1 MRLIPE
7 NFKQAPAFAMKNI
20 IIRTFFAVVLF
31 SACRGG
37 EDSYTP
43 PANTQAKPLIIPEAP
58 ASPLLAPAQQKLPST
73 NTISAPTSTAASQP
87 IPAVTT
93 VAKGMNPPHGQ
104 PLHRCDIAVG
114 APLNTP
120 AQNQAVA
127 SKTSV
132 NSVNAVTTPVAVTPQ
147 KVITKPGMNPPHGEP
162 LHRCEIA
169 VGAPLNSAPVQN
181 KIEPLKKDTGT

>member
-1 MRLIPE
+1 
-7 NFKQAPAFAMKNI
+7 MKNI
-20 IIRTFFAVVLF
+20 IIKTFFAAVLF

-43 PANTQAKPLIIPEAP
+43 PSNTRAQPLIIPEAP
-58 ASPLLAPAQQKLPST
+58 ASPLLAPAQQTLPST
-73 NTISAPTSTAASQP
+73 NTISAPTNTTASQP

-104 PLHRCDIAVG
+104 PSHRCDIAVG
-114 APLNTP
+114 APLNSP
-120 AQNQAVA
+120 VQNQAAA

-132 NSVNAVTTPVAVTPQ
+132 NSVNTVTTPVALTPQ
-147 KVITKPGMNPPHGEP
+147 KVVTKPGMNPPHGEP

-181 KIEPLKKDTGT
+181 KIEPVKKDTGT